1 LYMVYLKDFI
11 EHRACATGTVC
22 VLSRR
27 VP

>member
-1 LYMVYLKDFI
+1 MRHMKHFN

-27 VP
+27 VL